1 MESYYQE
8 PPQDDEEWRS
18 SLEMS
23 INATRLLHGVITYAL
38 ETWPGSPARPA
49 IEQEFLNSMRSTLFG
64 QIMDYNLTYNTANKK
79 NGDSD

>member
-1 MESYYQE
+1 MDSNTNYYAE
-8 PPQDDEEWRS
+8 EDDWRS

-23 INATRLLHGVITYAL
+23 INATRLLYGVVVYAL

-49 IEQEFLNSMRSTLFG
+49 IEQEFLQSMKNTLFG
-64 QIMDYNLTYNTANKK
+64 QIMEYNMEYNTANKK